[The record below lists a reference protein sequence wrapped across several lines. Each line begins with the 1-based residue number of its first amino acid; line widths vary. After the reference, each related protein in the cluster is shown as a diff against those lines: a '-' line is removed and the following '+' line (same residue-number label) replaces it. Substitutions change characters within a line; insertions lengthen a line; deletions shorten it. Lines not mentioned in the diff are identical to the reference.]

1 MPRVRLRPGGE
12 RGLEEPGRVRLDS
25 CQVEAYIRGVTT
37 TLESHPLFTDADLI
51 SVYTRSQ
58 AIEDGVLIDVTDTA
72 REAGFVFPVA
82 ITVGV
87 FADSVVWNDSNRGIQ
102 DEAGRL
108 WDVLWMA
115 RNAARRGGDRVRFQ
129 VYRVPNTPKATQP
142 RLVTL
147 VAVCGPG
154 DTAEPVV
161 TIMLDGES

>member
-1 MPRVRLRPGGE
+1 
-12 RGLEEPGRVRLDS
+12 
-25 CQVEAYIRGVTT
+25 VTT
-37 TLESHPLFTDADLI
+37 TCESHPLFTDADLI

-58 AIEDGVLIDVTDTA
+58 AIEDGVLVDVTDTA

-87 FADSVVWNDSNRGIQ
+87 FADSVVWNDSNRALQ

-129 VYRVPNTPKATQP
+129 VLRVPNTPKATKP

-154 DTAEPVV
+154 DTAEPVMPGTQRIPAELATERRRLFEALRDAKPSARFRTV
-161 TIMLDGES
+161 S

>member
-1 MPRVRLRPGGE
+1 M
-12 RGLEEPGRVRLDS
+12 
-25 CQVEAYIRGVTT
+25 
-37 TLESHPLFTDADLI
+37 ESHPLFTDADLI

-72 REAGFVFPVA
+72 REAGFVIPVA

-87 FADSVVWNDSNRGIQ
+87 FSDSVVWSDSNLAIQ
-102 DEAGRL
+102 DESGRL
-108 WDVLWMA
+108 WDILTMA
-115 RNAARRGGDRVRFQ
+115 RLAARRTHGDRIRFQ
-129 VYRVPNTPKATQP
+129 VLRVPNTPRATKP